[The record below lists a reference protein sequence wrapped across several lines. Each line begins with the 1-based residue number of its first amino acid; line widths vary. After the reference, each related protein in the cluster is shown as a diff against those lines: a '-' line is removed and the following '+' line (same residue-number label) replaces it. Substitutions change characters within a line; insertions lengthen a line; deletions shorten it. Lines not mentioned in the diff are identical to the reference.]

1 MALLNFKYGLQA
13 SLPAKA
19 VANAGNVY
27 ITTDTKK
34 MFVELPKTFDNNGI
48 VTSTEQ
54 YCIADFQLV
63 SWTKTADIT
72 GPSAALGNLALK
84 DTNTLY
90 LTVESA
96 SGATAMWRY
105 NGSSFV
111 AISNS
116 EEIASIVS
124 DIDEL
129 KTAVSELNTFK
140 NTTVPA
146 TYMPKAGGQFTG
158 DVSFKS
164 GEYLTVNAPRTGET
178 GKDDAAPRQYVDG
191 AESRIMGSASG
202 DTTSNATVYDV
213 KRLAQAAANKADTNG
228 TALQNLKE
236 VVEDASTGLATKAP
250 INHASNNTTYG
261 AASTSQYGH
270 VKLSSATDSDS
281 ETLGATPK
289 AVKAAYQQGTQGIA
303 DAKTAKDRADE
314 AHTLA
319 TGKAPISHA
328 VNANTYGLGTNG
340 VYGHVKLSDAT
351 DGTAVAATGGTAATP
366 KAVADALTA
375 AKSYTTTRET
385 AILGEAN
392 YTQTVKSAYE
402 KAAEAASA
410 ASTAQQTAD
419 GKANKSHASTSTEY
433 GAGTGSNYGHVKL
446 SDAIDTT
453 QANGAASKSIAASSY
468 AVSSL
473 RTTLIGTDADK
484 ADALTIKGAK
494 QFAADKASEVA
505 SNLSIL
511 EGKIGN
517 LSNIMNFLG
526 TTTSDVKQDA
536 TITSISVDGS
546 TVTAVKGDVVVKG
559 AKEFVFDGSKW
570 QEIGDVS
577 AQATAITNLQNTVGT
592 RPSTPTMDNTLW
604 EEVADLR
611 SDLGES
617 GASAGTT
624 TAFARIANLEK
635 WKNEHS
641 AEYVNLEGRVDDLE
655 EWQTSHTGLYNTLKG
670 VVDGHTDAIGKTSD
684 TASASGSI
692 YARIKQN
699 YNDIN
704 DSTNGLKKRVT
715 NLESWKSTH
724 ESAYTTLSGTV
735 GSNTT
740 AINNLTTL
748 LTWGTF

>member
-13 SLPAKA
+13 NLPAKA

-34 MFVELPKTFDNNGI
+34 MFVELPTAFSGNT
-48 VTSTEQ
+48 VTATQQ

-63 SWTKTADIT
+63 SWTKTTDVT

-116 EEIASIVS
+116 EEIASIVT
-124 DIDEL
+124 DIDTL

-140 NTTVPA
+140 NTTVPQ
-146 TYMPKAGGQFTG
+146 TYMPKAGGTFTG
-158 DVSFKS
+158 NVSFADNK
-164 GEYLTVNAPRTGET
+164 YLTVHAPRAGET

-202 DTTSNATVYDV
+202 TSTSAATVYDV
-213 KRLAQAAANKADTNG
+213 KRLAQAAKDTADSNNTN
-228 TALQNLKE
+228 LQNLKD
-236 VVEDASTGLATKAP
+236 VVEDTSTGLATKAP
-250 INHASNNTTYG
+250 INHASTDTTYG

-270 VKLSSATDSDS
+270 VKLSSAVNSDS
-281 ETLGATPK
+281 ESLGATPK
-289 AVKAAYQQGTQGIA
+289 AVKAAYQQGAQGIA
-303 DAKTAKDRADE
+303 DAKDAKDRADE

-319 TGKAPISHA
+319 AGKAPISHA
-328 VNANTYGLGTNG
+328 VNDNTYGLGTNG
-340 VYGHVKLSDAT
+340 VYGHVKLSDDT
-351 DGTAVAATGGTAATP
+351 NGTAAAASGGTAATP

-375 AKSYTTTRET
+375 AKAHTTTRET

-410 ASTAQQTAD
+410 ASKAQQTAD

-433 GAGTGSNYGHVKL
+433 GAGTDSNYGHVKL
-446 SDAIDTT
+446 SDAIDTA

-468 AVSSL
+468 AVNSL

-494 QFAADKASEVA
+494 QFAADKVSEVA
-505 SNLSIL
+505 SDLSTL

-526 TTTSDVKQDA
+526 ATTTQ
-536 TITSISVDGS
+536 ISDGS
-546 TVTAVKGDVVVKG
+546 TTNPITVGGKSVTAVAGDVVISG
-559 AKEFVFDGSKW
+559 NKEFVFGDNKW
-570 QEIGDVS
+570 AEIGDVS
-577 AQATAITNLQNTVGT
+577 AQATAIKDLQDTVGT

-611 SDLGES
+611 TDLGES

-624 TAFARIANLEK
+624 TAFARIKSLEE
-635 WKNEHS
+635 WKSTHS
-641 AEYVNLEGRVDDLE
+641 VEYVNLEGRVDNLE
-655 EWQTSHTGLYNTLKG
+655 GWQATHTGLYNTLKS
-670 VVDGHTDAIGKTSD
+670 VVDGHTDAIGKTND
-684 TASASGSI
+684 AASATGSI

-704 DSTNGLKKRVT
+704 NSTNGLKKRVT
-715 NLESWKSTH
+715 DLEGWKSTH